1 MSISQNEEWEYVRL
15 LIFRIIFCRFF
26 VETNMPENL
35 FIFMEQSN
43 FATEVVSTFVN
54 CEIF

>member
-26 VETNMPENL
+26 VETNMPEKL